1 MPKLLAVL
9 QERVGDALMSDAAIS
24 ANDNV
29 FPDSP
34 SGIRVAFDRGQ
45 LKGTNIHP
53 DTLLA
58 TDYLNHFN
66 EVAMMIEMIPM
77 MPEAIDDIAGWV
89 PSSYQDHFQGSGL
102 RDADLAVAA
111 YHHAPEMVRITFE
124 DTIERLNVCVSESIA
139 EADKLGVINNA
150 EILAFKASEIAG
162 RIFALI
168 EEAGTIINGGSF
180 QASKEDATQDAID
193 SLFD

>member
-1 MPKLLAVL
+1 MA
-9 QERVGDALMSDAAIS
+9 QAGTAAKQD
-24 ANDNV
+24 ND
-29 FPDSP
+29 PDFSP
-34 SGIRVAFDRGQ
+34 GNAVAFDRGQ

-77 MPEAIDDIAGWV
+77 MPEAIDDIADWT
-89 PSSYQDHFQGSGL
+89 PSSYQEHFRDSGL
-102 RDADLAVAA
+102 RDADLAVTA
-111 YHHAPEMVRITFE
+111 YQHAPEMVRITFE
-124 DTIERLNVCVSESIA
+124 DAVERLNACVSASISDA
-139 EADKLGVINNA
+139 HKLCEINNA
-150 EILAFKASEIAG
+150 EILAFKASEIAWQ
-162 RIFALI
+162 IFALI

-180 QASKEDATQDAID
+180 QASNEDATQHAID

>member
-1 MPKLLAVL
+1 MA
-9 QERVGDALMSDAAIS
+9 DAAI
-24 ANDNV
+24 AAKQDTE
-29 FPDSP
+29 PDFP
-34 SGIRVAFDRGQ
+34 SGDRLAFDRGR
-45 LKGTNIHP
+45 LKSTNIHP
-53 DTLLA
+53 DTFLA

-77 MPEAIDDIAGWV
+77 MPEAIEDIAGWTCV
-89 PSSYQDHFQGSGL
+89 SYQEHFRESGL
-102 RDADLAVAA
+102 RDADLAIAA
-111 YHHAPEMVRITFE
+111 YRHAPEMVRITFE
-124 DTIERLNVCVSESIA
+124 DTIERLNICVLASIA
-139 EADKLGVINNA
+139 DAHKLGGVNNA

-180 QASKEDATQDAID
+180 QACEEDATQHAID

>member
-1 MPKLLAVL
+1 MAH
-9 QERVGDALMSDAAIS
+9 AAI
-24 ANDNV
+24 AAKHDADPD
-29 FPDSP
+29 FPPEDR
-34 SGIRVAFDRGQ
+34 GAFDRGQ

-77 MPEAIDDIAGWV
+77 MPEAIDDIAGWA
-89 PSSYQDHFQGSGL
+89 PNSYQEHFLGSGL
-102 RDADLAVAA
+102 RDAELAVAA
-111 YHHAPEMVRITFE
+111 YRHAPEMVRITFD
-124 DTIERLNVCVSESIA
+124 DTIERLNACVSASIA
-139 EADKLGVINNA
+139 DAHKLGGINNP

-180 QASKEDATQDAID
+180 QASGEDATQHAID